1 MGIVIIVSRLLIKTF
16 LRGILKNHHI
26 KASRHFMSLISK
38 QLSEFKTIGLI
49 GKPQHSEALQTLTS
63 LYIFL
68 QERGHPIIVDVRL
81 SDDLAMPDIRF
92 ADLVGIG
99 QQCDLAI
106 VVGGDGYMLGA
117 ARVLA
122 RHDISVIGVNRGNL
136 GFLTDLDPE
145 NFESP
150 LTEVLKGNYQT
161 ENRFLLEAQ
170 VYSHGHLKS
179 SSTAVNEAVL
189 HPDKIA
195 HMIEFE
201 IYVNDNFMINQRA
214 DGLILSTPTG
224 STAYS
229 LSGGGPILT
238 PNLDAISLLPM
249 FPHTLNSRP
258 IVIDANSV
266 VRLKIAQSNSTE
278 MQISCDSHVNLSVLP
293 GDEVVIKKTLHK
305 LKLLHPLNY
314 NYFHVLHT
322 KFGWGN
328 KLF

>member
-1 MGIVIIVSRLLIKTF
+1 MHDQQTDLT
-16 LRGILKNHHI
+16 
-26 KASRHFMSLISK
+26 
-38 QLSEFKTIGLI
+38 EFKTVGLI
-49 GKPQHSEALQTLTS
+49 GKPQHPKAQQTLLA
-63 LYIFL
+63 LYSFL
-68 QERGHPIIVDVRL
+68 EEKDIKIIVDSRIA
-81 SDDLAMPDIRF
+81 DDLPIDSIVSAE
-92 ADLVGIG
+92 LVEIG
-99 QQCDLAI
+99 ELCDLAI

-122 RHDISVIGVNRGNL
+122 RFDIAVVGVNRGNL
-136 GFLTDLDPE
+136 GFLTDLDPD
-145 NFESP
+145 NFEQP
-150 LTEVLKGNYQT
+150 LSEVLAGHYQV
-161 ENRFLLEAQ
+161 EKRFLLDAQ

-179 SSTAVNEAVL
+179 RNTAVNEAVL

-201 IYVNDNFMINQRA
+201 VYVNDNFMLNQRA
-214 DGLILSTPTG
+214 DGLIISTPTG

-258 IVIDANSV
+258 IVIDAASC
-266 VRLKIAQSNSTE
+266 VRLKISESNTAE

-293 GDEVVIKKTLHK
+293 GDEVFLRKTKHQ
-305 LKLLHPLNY
+305 LKLVHPQNY
-314 NYFHVLHT
+314 NYFHVLQN
-322 KFGWGN
+322 KLGWGN

>member
-1 MGIVIIVSRLLIKTF
+1 
-16 LRGILKNHHI
+16 
-26 KASRHFMSLISK
+26 MSQNTK
-38 QLSEFKTIGLI
+38 QQSQFKTIGLI

-63 LYIFL
+63 LFKFL
-68 QERGHPIIVDVRL
+68 QARGHSIIVDRRL
-81 SDDLAMPDIRF
+81 SGQLNLPTVKYD
-92 ADLVGIG
+92 DLVGIG
-99 QQCDLAI
+99 DKCNLAI

-122 RHDISVIGVNRGNL
+122 RFDISVIGVNRGNL

-145 NFESP
+145 NFEQP
-150 LTEVLKGNYQT
+150 LAQVLEGNYQT

-170 VYSHGHLKS
+170 VHSHGHMKS
-179 SSTAVNEAVL
+179 SNTAVNEAVL

-201 IYVNDNFMINQRA
+201 VYVNDNFMLNQRA

-258 IVIDANSV
+258 IVIDANST
-266 VRLKIAQSNSTE
+266 VRLKISHSNSTE

-293 GDEVVIKKTLHK
+293 GDEVIIKKTQHQ
-305 LKLLHPLNY
+305 LKLLHPQNY
-314 NYFHVLHT
+314 NYFHVLQN

-328 KLF
+328 KLY

>member
-1 MGIVIIVSRLLIKTF
+1 MGIAIIVSSLLIKTF
-16 LRGILKNHHI
+16 IQGILKKHRFLRN
-26 KASRHFMSLISK
+26 RPFMSQNTK
-38 QLSEFKTIGLI
+38 QQSQFKTIGLI

-63 LYIFL
+63 LFNFL
-68 QERGHPIIVDVRL
+68 QARGHSVIVDRRL
-81 SDDLAMPDIRF
+81 SGQLNLPTVKYD
-92 ADLVGIG
+92 DLVGIG
-99 QQCDLAI
+99 HKCNLAI

-122 RHDISVIGVNRGNL
+122 RFDISVIGVNRGNL

-145 NFESP
+145 NFEQP
-150 LTEVLKGNYQT
+150 LAEVLEGNYQT

-170 VYSHGHLKS
+170 VHSHGHMKS
-179 SSTAVNEAVL
+179 SNTAVNEAVL

-201 IYVNDNFMINQRA
+201 VYVNDNFMLNQRA

-258 IVIDANSV
+258 IVIDANST
-266 VRLKIAQSNSTE
+266 VRLKISHSNSTE

-293 GDEVVIKKTLHK
+293 GDEVIIKKTQHQ
-305 LKLLHPLNY
+305 LKLLHPQNY
-314 NYFHVLHT
+314 NYFHVLQN

-328 KLF
+328 KLY